1 MPVSFHLV
9 DKRKASAINNSNNND
24 NNSNNNNNNNSSINN
39 NNNRNVLQE
48 EEEEKDDYDGDDTA
62 MDMDAAVA
70 SPSPEESYTESI
82 NVTATPGVKF
92 GLTYIP
98 SNETPGLEITGVAG
112 TFSGQ
117 VGVGDVIVSMNV
129 KADTTSINI
138 IDNIQTERTLVIHQK
153 RQNPPD
159 VPEEFLLN
167 PIVKVTIEKGTEP
180 KFELRNM
187 GGPIVVQRNL
197 GPLKKGDV
205 LLAIKHMF
213 TYGKSVKK
221 VKFLLSLGKE
231 EDRTVIILRNRKTDN
246 RLNKWSFGGFYLFI
260 ESSMDEFI
268 YHNAI
273 FDLEEIIL
281 KMWNTYTSLSSEVKT
296 RMSSNFNANRLH
308 MATLGKPSDVNISGQ
323 KAYYSCFKEL
333 FGIMYPD
340 GCSHKQVTEH
350 YNKLSSVDKSFWDD
364 AADRLSATRKEILVV
379 PTNSAA
385 AEDIT
390 ANLTIPDENDAD
402 PMVNENNNE
411 DDGMLCFI
419 YIHYMLLYISI
430 FPI

>member
-1 MPVSFHLV
+1 MNNIICCGRYLGLCVEDSCLYLALVRGKKRKKYTRAPAPTEIHNWQSYQDMPVSFHLV
-9 DKRKASAINNSNNND
+9 DKRKALAINNSNNND
-24 NNSNNNNNNNSSINN
+24 NNRYNNNNNNSSINNNNNNN

-82 NVTATPGVKF
+82 NVTATPGVNF

-98 SNETPGLEITGVAG
+98 SNDTPGLEITGVAG

-129 KADTTSINI
+129 KADIASKNI
-138 IDNIQTERTLVIHQK
+138 IDDIQTERTLVIHQK
-153 RQNPPD
+153 RQNPPN
-159 VPEEFLLN
+159 VPDEFLLN
-167 PIVKVTIEKGTEP
+167 PIVKVTIEKGKVP
-180 KFELRNM
+180 NFELRNV
-187 GGPIVVQRNL
+187 GGPIVVQKNL
-197 GPLKKGDV
+197 GQLKKGDV

-221 VKFLLSLGKE
+221 VKNLLSLGEE

-246 RLNKWSFGGFYLFI
+246 RRSKWSFGGFYLFI

-273 FDLEEIIL
+273 FDMEEIIL
-281 KMWNTYTSLSSEVKT
+281 KMWNTYTSQSSEVKT
-296 RMSSNFNANRLH
+296 RMSSNFNSNRLH
-308 MATLGKPSDVNISGQ
+308 MAALGKPNDVNISGQ

-333 FGIMYPD
+333 FEIMYPD
-340 GCSHKQVTEH
+340 GCSHKQVTEQF
-350 YNKLSSVDKSFWDD
+350 NKLSSVDKLFWDD
-364 AADRLSATRKEILVV
+364 VAD
-379 PTNSAA
+379 
-385 AEDIT
+385 
-390 ANLTIPDENDAD
+390 
-402 PMVNENNNE
+402 
-411 DDGMLCFI
+411 
-419 YIHYMLLYISI
+419 
-430 FPI
+430 